1 MQRNVPAASLVS
13 SRMSLRNRRRERST
27 GQEVGKEPSASVPC
41 PEGFLTR
48 SLHFQT
54 ISEIM
59 AAWVCR

>member
-13 SRMSLRNRRRERST
+13 SRMSLRNRRERST

-41 PEGFLTR
+41 PEAFLTR

-54 ISEIM
+54 VSEIT
-59 AAWVCR
+59 AACVCR